1 MPRPPVSAA
10 AFPFRCAGSTPT
22 AIPLDR
28 FTPVS
33 QSIGRSYP
41 SRRHRD
47 PHCAL
52 PGPSPHPVQAASRQL
67 RAHRHNR
74 RENQIPIA
82 PAARTGGQTPR
93 DFVPRRF
100 LDAGSLSV
108 RRVSSLPASKNLHN
122 TGHSPTAWR
131 TCQIDPKLPFEVGP
145 TNSRYALESG
155 LRANASVARI
165 AFPAERVNPKKRL
178 GHRAEGRLK
187 RRTAH
192 ERNTERRAAEV
203 ANNASER
210 RNRCRLRG
218 FLACR

>member
-1 MPRPPVSAA
+1 MAR
-10 AFPFRCAGSTPT
+10 
-22 AIPLDR
+22 
-28 FTPVS
+28 TPVLPEATDVGALS
-33 QSIGRSYP
+33 ALL
-41 SRRHRD
+41 RRLLYAQR
-47 PHCAL
+47 CSAL
-52 PGPSPHPVQAASRQL
+52 
-67 RAHRHNR
+67 
-74 RENQIPIA
+74 
-82 PAARTGGQTPR
+82 
-93 DFVPRRF
+93 
-100 LDAGSLSV
+100 
-108 RRVSSLPASKNLHN
+108 
-122 TGHSPTAWR
+122 
-131 TCQIDPKLPFEVGP
+131 DPKLPFEVGP

-192 ERNTERRAAEV
+192 KRNAERRAAEV